1 MRTIYQGTGES
12 TVIVDQDMAILL
24 RRLVDSS
31 MPGAFDAMEREL
43 NGVWTNAVTKAP
55 VRTGKFKS
63 SIQQQVILSP
73 DASLLRGRLWSDV
86 EYAKFI
92 RSNVLPNSGSALVEL
107 FRKPMK
113 AAGAAL
119 VIELGPVIAERMRR
133 G

>member
-12 TVIVDQDMAILL
+12 TVIVDQDMAVLL

-113 AAGAAL
+113 VAGAAL